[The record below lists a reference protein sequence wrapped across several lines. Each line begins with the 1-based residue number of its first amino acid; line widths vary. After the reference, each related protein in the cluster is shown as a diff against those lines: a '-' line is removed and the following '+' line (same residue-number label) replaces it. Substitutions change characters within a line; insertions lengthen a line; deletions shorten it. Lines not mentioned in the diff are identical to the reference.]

1 MKKLI
6 NNVNDIVTEML
17 DGITL
22 SYGDIVK
29 RLGDLNVVTRTNI
42 DKSKVAL
49 VSGGG
54 SGHEPAHAGYVGTGM
69 LSAAVAGEVF
79 TSPTPDQILEAIQAT
94 AGEAGALMVIK
105 NYTGDILNFEM
116 AADMADAMGIPCKKV
131 VVNDDIALENS
142 TYTTGKRGIAGTV
155 FVHKIA
161 GAKAESGASLDEV
174 QKTAQKVIDNVASI
188 GMSLGPCIV
197 PASGKASFELGPN
210 EVEIG
215 LGIHGE
221 PGIKRSKLLT
231 ADEHTTDL
239 MSRVMKSLKLKSGDR
254 VALLVNGLGGTPEM
268 ELFIIAR
275 KAIQILQA
283 KKIGVAHTKVGQF
296 MTAIE
301 MPGFSL
307 TLLKVDNEL
316 ESLLKA
322 PCKTVGW
329 GA

>member
-6 NNVNDIVTEML
+6 NNVNNIVTEML

-29 RLGDLNVVTRTNI
+29 RIEGFNVITRTNI
-42 DKSKVAL
+42 DKNKVAL
-49 VSGGG
+49 ISGGG

-69 LSAAVAGEVF
+69 LSAAVAGEIF
-79 TSPTPDQILEAIQAT
+79 TSPTPDQILEGVKAT
-94 AGEAGALMVIK
+94 AGKSGALLIIK

-116 AADMADAMGIPCKKV
+116 AADMASAMGIACEKV

-142 TYTTGKRGIAGTV
+142 TYTTGQRGIAGTV

-161 GAKAESGASLDEV
+161 GAKAESGGTLLEV
-174 QKTAQKVIDNVASI
+174 KKVAQKVIDNIASI

-197 PASGKASFELGPN
+197 PASGKPSFELGPD

-221 PGIKRSKLLT
+221 PGIKRSKLLS
-231 ADEHTTDL
+231 ADEHTEDL
-239 MSRVMKSLKLKSGDR
+239 LGRIIKSLKLKANDR

-275 KAIQILQA
+275 KAIKILDS
-283 KKIGVAHTKVGQF
+283 KKIKVARTKVGEF
-296 MTAIE
+296 MTSIE

-307 TLLKVDNEL
+307 TLLKLDSET
-316 ESLLKA
+316 ESLLNA
-322 PCKTVGW
+322 PSKTIGW
-329 GA
+329 GN